1 MSTDANRKM
10 VTLPDGVTFTP
21 VYSKCPKCGC
31 DLQKWHDSFVDQVS
45 TDQTKN
51 GSGDVEGALKASTKK
66 SLAHSL
72 LNDCVAWMIF
82 PFTAA
87 KKYATKRNKK
97 R

>member
-1 MSTDANRKM
+1 MRTDVNRKM